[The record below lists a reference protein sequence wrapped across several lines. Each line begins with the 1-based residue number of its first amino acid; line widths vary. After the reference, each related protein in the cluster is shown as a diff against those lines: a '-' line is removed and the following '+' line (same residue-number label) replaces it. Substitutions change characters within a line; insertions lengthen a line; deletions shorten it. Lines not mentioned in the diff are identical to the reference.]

1 MGRKVH
7 TPGILDKNAMVR
19 QFAERQAINA
29 PLQGSNADII
39 KRAMIK
45 IYQFLKATQTKLLL
59 QVHDELIFEVPEQE
73 LAEIPEKLKTM
84 MQDITKLKVPLV
96 IDIGIG
102 NNWGEAHG

>member
-1 MGRKVH
+1 
-7 TPGILDKNAMVR
+7 MVR

-45 IYQFLKATQTKLLL
+45 IHQFLKATQTKLLL